1 MRAFAAL
8 LRRDLGLGLR
18 QGIDALVVVLFF
30 LAAGALFP
38 FALGPAPELLA
49 RIAAG
54 IVMTMAALASLLSL
68 DRLFTADYED
78 GSLDGLALSPLS
90 LELVALAKVAT
101 HWLMTGLPLLAAA
114 PVLGLLLNLGA
125 GQYPMLL
132 LALVLVTP
140 ALSLL
145 GGLGAALTLGARRGG
160 LLLAFLILPLFIPIL
175 ILGMGAVSAAAEGQ
189 SALGALELLAALDLG
204 LLALVPWAMATALR
218 QVLR

>member
-1 MRAFAAL
+1 MNAFFAL
-8 LRRDLGLGLR
+8 LRRDLRLGFR

-38 FALGPAPELLA
+38 FALGPEPQLLA

-54 IVMTMAALASLLSL
+54 IVMAMAALSALLSL
-68 DRLFTADYED
+68 DRLFASDFED

-90 LELVALAKVAT
+90 LELVALAKVAG
-101 HWLMTGLPLLAAA
+101 HWLMTGLPLLVAA
-114 PVLGLLLNLGA
+114 PILGLLLNLPVA
-125 GQYPMLL
+125 LYPILL
-132 LALVLVTP
+132 VSLMAVTP

-145 GGLGAALTLGARRGG
+145 GGLGAALTLGSRRGG

-175 ILGMGAVSAAAEGQ
+175 ILGMGAVSAVALGENPG
-189 SALGALELLAALDLG
+189 SALQLLVALDLAF
-204 LLALVPWAMATALR
+204 LALVPWGMAMALR